1 MFRAGPL
8 AQAAELGA
16 KLTQPGSGTLTTF
29 ERECDNALQACLA
42 GASLIPFGEEPLLAY
57 LAARETEYTN
67 IRILLLGRSA
77 GLGADVIRARLRNI
91 GT

>member
-1 MFRAGPL
+1 MG
-8 AQAAELGA
+8 AEAVQTGNM
-16 KLTQPGSGTLTTF
+16 TGF